1 VINTNYY
8 IAIIEI
14 FYLLTLIYPLI
25 KFIQTFMQMLNAVTS
40 NIKLEEFGDSTLA
53 LEQVYDFLY
62 LFTMMNSIILI
73 DIFSRFISIFFL
85 CSSLTDNY
93 FNRHYVRPIIINYA
107 LSEVITLKL
116 PVQSRLIGY
125 RDVI

>member
-1 VINTNYY
+1 
-8 IAIIEI
+8 
-14 FYLLTLIYPLI
+14 
-25 KFIQTFMQMLNAVTS
+25 MQMLNAVTS